1 MKNETKCL
9 HSGYNPKN
17 GEPRVMPIYQS
28 TTFVYDTTKEVGDI
42 FDMPTLGP
50 IYSRFFNP
58 TVDVVEKKIAELE
71 GSDLINGSVV
81 GVGFLV
87 SALLMFVARPLSV
100 FICSIRSNF
109 SLRERLFIT
118 GRACAARSPSS

>member
-28 TTFVYDTTKEVGDI
+28 TIFVYNTTKEVGDI

-71 GSDLINGSVV
+71 G
-81 GVGFLV
+81 GVGAMCTSSGQAASLI
-87 SALLMFVARPLSV
+87 SV
-100 FICSIRSNF
+100 LNICSAGDSIVSCF
-109 SLRERLFIT
+109 SIYGGTLNLFAVMLRKFGMECIFVD
-118 GRACAARSPSS
+118 

>member
-71 GSDLINGSVV
+71 G
-81 GVGFLV
+81 GVGAT
-87 SALLMFVARPLSV
+87 STRVAWES
-100 FICSIRSNF
+100 
-109 SLRERLFIT
+109 
-118 GRACAARSPSS
+118 SPATT